1 MDLLT
6 LTRGR
11 LVRLGLR
18 ADAKERAIE
27 ALLDFLVA
35 EKAVPAEARDSIL
48 QAIFTRERRLS
59 TGLEDGVAIPHGI
72 TNAIEEEVA
81 AIGIFPEGV
90 PFDASDGQPARI
102 VILLITPEL
111 KRYRHVA
118 NLAEI
123 ARQMRRRE
131 LREVLCRAP
140 GIPEA
145 LNALRMPCSEGD
157 NEGNDRT

>member
-11 LVRLGLR
+11 LVRMGLK

-35 EKAVPAEARDSIL
+35 ESAVPREARDSIL

-72 TNAIEEEVA
+72 TDAIEEEVA
-81 AIGIFPEGV
+81 AVGIFPEGV

-123 ARQMRRRE
+123 ARQMRRRD
-131 LREVLCRAP
+131 LRELLCKAQAP
-140 GIPEA
+140 EDLLA
-145 LNALRMPCSEGD
+145 ALRTPFPPG
-157 NEGNDRT
+157 

>member
-6 LTRGR
+6 LTRSR
-11 LVRLGLR
+11 LVSFGQK

-27 ALLDFLVA
+27 GLLDFLVS
-35 EKAVPAEARDSIL
+35 ESAVPRDAREQIL

-81 AIGIFPEGV
+81 AVGLFPDGV
-90 PFDASDGQPARI
+90 PFDAADGLPARI

-111 KRYRHVA
+111 KRYRHVG

-131 LREVLCRAP
+131 LRDLLCQARTLPDA
-140 GIPEA
+140 IQA
-145 LNALRMPCSEGD
+145 LESR
-157 NEGNDRT
+157 

>member
-27 ALLDFLVA
+27 ALLDFLVQ
-35 EKAVPAEARDSIL
+35 ERAVPGEARESIL

-81 AIGIFPEGV
+81 AIGIFPDGV

-131 LREVLCRAP
+131 LRELLCKAK
-140 GIPEA
+140 GLDDA
-145 LNALRMPCSEGD
+145 LAALKLPSQLDERG
-157 NEGNDRT
+157 